1 MLTNLRRNAPLVI
14 LFGGLLVTISMGI
27 RHGFGL
33 FMPPMTEHLGI
44 GREAFAFALAS
55 QQLLWGL
62 FQPFTGAMADRWGS
76 GRTLVL
82 GTVIYGLGLVVMS
95 EASTILE
102 LNLGAALLIGFGLSA
117 TSFAVVLGAVGRV
130 VAPEKRG
137 MAFGIV
143 SAGGSFGQFAVA
155 PIAQNLIGIQGWSQA
170 LVSLALISAVMVPLA
185 LLLTGRASD
194 SPEDSDGGV
203 HQTIRQAVAEA
214 SKHRGFIY
222 LTAGFFVCG
231 WQVGFI
237 MVHLPAYIQD
247 VNLPASIAAWALGLI
262 GFFNII
268 GTYGC
273 GWLGDRYSRKYL
285 LSLLYLVRSAV
296 VAVFLVSAKTE
307 ASVLIFSASIGLLW
321 LGTVPLTSSLVAQIF
336 GVRYMT
342 TLFGIVFLGHQVGSF
357 LGIWLGGWM
366 YDATGSYTWF
376 WIGSIVFGV
385 AAAIIHM
392 PIADA
397 PVPRLQRQAA

>member
-14 LFGGLLVTISMGI
+14 LCGGLLVTISMGI

-33 FMPPMTEHLGI
+33 FLPPITEHLGI

-82 GTVIYGLGLVVMS
+82 GTAVYGLGLVVMS
-95 EASTILE
+95 QASTILD

-170 LVSLALISAVMVPLA
+170 LISLALIAAVMAPLA
-185 LLLTGRASD
+185 LLLTGRAAD
-194 SPEDSDGGV
+194 SPGESASDV
-203 HQTIRQAVAEA
+203 RQTLRQAVAEA
-214 SKHRGFIY
+214 SAHRGFIY

-237 MVHLPAYIQD
+237 VVHLPAYILD
-247 VNLPASIAAWALGLI
+247 VNLPASIAAWSLGLI

-296 VAVFLVSAKTE
+296 VAVFLVAAKTE
-307 ASVLIFSASIGLLW
+307 ASVLLFSAAIGLLW

-336 GVRYMT
+336 GVQYLT
-342 TLFGIVFLGHQVGSF
+342 TLFGIVFLSHQVGSF

-366 YDATGSYTWF
+366 FDLTGTYTWF
-376 WIGSIVFGV
+376 WIGSIAFGV

>member
-1 MLTNLRRNAPLVI
+1 MLTNLRRNVPLVI

-33 FMPPMTEHLGI
+33 FLPPMTEHLGI
-44 GREAFAFALAS
+44 GREAFAFALAG
-55 QQLLWGL
+55 QQLLWGV
-62 FQPFTGAMADRWGS
+62 FQPFTGAVADRWGS
-76 GRTLVL
+76 GRTLVG
-82 GTVIYGLGLVVMS
+82 GTAIYALGLVVMS
-95 EASTILE
+95 QVSTVLE
-102 LNLGAALLIGFGLSA
+102 LNLGAALLVGFGLSA
-117 TSFAVVLGAVGRV
+117 TGFVVVLGAVGRV
-130 VAPEKRG
+130 VAPGKRG

-155 PIAQNLIGIQGWSQA
+155 PIAQGLIGIQGWSQA
-170 LVSLALISAVMVPLA
+170 LISLALIAAVMAPLA
-185 LLLTGRASD
+185 LLLTGRAAD
-194 SPEDSDGGV
+194 TPGEIGGAV
-203 HQTIRQAVAEA
+203 RQTLRQAIAEA
-214 SKHRGFIY
+214 GVHRGFIY

-237 MVHLPAYIQD
+237 MVHLPAYILD

-285 LSLLYLVRSAV
+285 LSLLYLARSAV
-296 VAVFLVSAKTE
+296 VAIFLVAAKTE
-307 ASVLIFSASIGLLW
+307 ASVLLFSAAIGLLW

-336 GVRYMT
+336 GVQYMS
-342 TLFGIVFLGHQVGSF
+342 TLFGIVFFSHQVGSF

-366 YDATGSYTWF
+366 FDATGTYTWF
-376 WIGSIVFGV
+376 WIGSIAFGV
-385 AAAIIHM
+385 GAAIIHM

>member
-44 GREAFAFALAS
+44 GREAFAFALAG

-82 GTVIYGLGLVVMS
+82 GTAVYGLGLVVMS

-155 PIAQNLIGIQGWSQA
+155 PISQNLIGIQGWSQA
-170 LVSLALISAVMVPLA
+170 LISLALIAAVMVPLA
-185 LLLTGRASD
+185 LLLTGRAAD
-194 SPEDSDGGV
+194 SPGESGSDV
-203 HQTIRQAVAEA
+203 CQTLRQAVAEA
-214 SKHRGFIY
+214 S
-222 LTAGFFVCG
+222 VCG

-247 VNLPASIAAWALGLI
+247 VDLPASIAAWALGLI

-273 GWLGDRYSRKYL
+273 GWLGDRYSRK
-285 LSLLYLVRSAV
+285 
-296 VAVFLVSAKTE
+296 
-307 ASVLIFSASIGLLW
+307 
-321 LGTVPLTSSLVAQIF
+321 
-336 GVRYMT
+336 
-342 TLFGIVFLGHQVGSF
+342 
-357 LGIWLGGWM
+357 
-366 YDATGSYTWF
+366 
-376 WIGSIVFGV
+376 
-385 AAAIIHM
+385 
-392 PIADA
+392 
-397 PVPRLQRQAA
+397 

>member
-1 MLTNLRRNAPLVI
+1 MMANLRRNVPLVI
-14 LFGGLLVTISMGI
+14 LCGGLLVTVSMGI

-33 FMPPMTEHLGI
+33 FLPPITEHLGI
-44 GREAFAFALAS
+44 GREAFAFALAG
-55 QQLLWGL
+55 QQLMWGV
-62 FQPFTGAMADRWGS
+62 FQPFTGAIADRWGS
-76 GRTLVL
+76 GRTLVG
-82 GTVIYGLGLVVMS
+82 GTAIYALGLVVMS
-95 EASTILE
+95 QASTILE
-102 LNLGAALLIGFGLSA
+102 LNLGAALFIGFGLSA

-130 VAPEKRG
+130 VALEKRG
-137 MAFGIV
+137 VAFGIV

-155 PIAQNLIGIQGWSQA
+155 PIAQGLIGIQEWSQA
-170 LVSLALISAVMVPLA
+170 LVSLALIAAVMAPLA
-185 LLLTGRASD
+185 LLLTGRAAD
-194 SPEDSDGGV
+194 TPGETAGGAR
-203 HQTIRQAVAEA
+203 QTLRQAIAEA
-214 SKHRGFIY
+214 AAHKGFIY

-247 VNLPASIAAWALGLI
+247 VNLPANIAAWALGFI

-285 LSLLYLVRSAV
+285 LSLLYLVRGAI
-296 VAVFLVSAKTE
+296 VAIFLVTAKTE
-307 ASVLIFSASIGLLW
+307 VSVLMFSAGIGLLW

-336 GVRYMT
+336 GVRYLT
-342 TLFGIVFLGHQVGSF
+342 TLFGIIFLSHQVGSF

-366 YDATGSYTWF
+366 FDATGSYTWF
-376 WIGSIVFGV
+376 WIGSIAFGV
-385 AAAIIHM
+385 AAAIIHI

>member
-1 MLTNLRRNAPLVI
+1 MLTSLRRNAPLVI

-44 GREAFAFALAS
+44 GRETFAFALAS

-82 GTVIYGLGLVVMS
+82 GTVVYGLGLVVMS

-130 VAPEKRG
+130 VSPEKRS

-170 LVSLALISAVMVPLA
+170 LVSLALIAAAMAPVA
-185 LLLTGRASD
+185 LLLTGRAAD
-194 SPEDSDGGV
+194 SPEDSSGGV

-247 VNLPASIAAWALGLI
+247 VNLPASMAAWALGLI

-273 GWLGDRYSRKYL
+273 GWLGDRYSRKHL
-285 LSLLYLVRSAV
+285 LSLLYLVRSAA

-307 ASVLIFSASIGLLW
+307 ASILIFSATIGLLW

-336 GVRYMT
+336 GARYMT

-366 YDATGSYTWF
+366 FDATGSYTWF
-376 WIGSIVFGV
+376 WIGSIAFGIFG
-385 AAAIIHM
+385 AIIHM
-392 PIADA
+392 PIADG
-397 PVPRLQRQAA
+397 PVYRLQRQAA

>member
-1 MLTNLRRNAPLVI
+1 MMTTLRRNVPLVI
-14 LFGGLLVTISMGI
+14 LCGGLLVTVSMGI

-33 FMPPMTEHLGI
+33 FLPPITEHLGI
-44 GREAFAFALAS
+44 GRETFAFALAG
-55 QQLLWGL
+55 QQLMWGL
-62 FQPFTGAMADRWGS
+62 FQPFTGAIADRWGS
-76 GRTLVL
+76 GRTLVG
-82 GTVIYGLGLVVMS
+82 GTVIYALGLVVMS
-95 EASTILE
+95 EASTVFD
-102 LNLGAALLIGFGLSA
+102 LNLGAGLLIGFGLSA
-117 TSFAVVLGAVGRV
+117 TSFAVVLGAVGRI

-143 SAGGSFGQFAVA
+143 SAGGSFGQFAMA
-155 PIAQNLIGIQGWSQA
+155 PIAQGLIGIQGWSQA
-170 LVSLALISAVMVPLA
+170 LVSLALMAVVMAPLA
-185 LLLTGRASD
+185 LLLTGRAADTPGVSK
-194 SPEDSDGGV
+194 GGV
-203 HQTIRQAVAEA
+203 RQTLRQAIAEA
-214 SKHRGFIY
+214 SVHRGFIY

-237 MVHLPAYIQD
+237 MVHLPAYILD
-247 VNLPASIAAWALGLI
+247 VNLPASVAAWALGLI

-285 LSLLYLVRSAV
+285 LSLLYLVRAIV
-296 VAVFLVSAKTE
+296 VAIFLVAAKTE
-307 ASVLIFSASIGLLW
+307 TSVLMFSAAIGLLW

-336 GVRYMT
+336 GVQYLT
-342 TLFGIVFLGHQVGSF
+342 TLFGIVFLSHQVGSF

-366 YDATGSYTWF
+366 FDATGSYTWF
-376 WIGSIVFGV
+376 WIGSIAFGIG
-385 AAAIIHM
+385 AAIIHM